1 MSNKI
6 TLTELADILS
16 VNSKL
21 MSKKSD
27 WENFLRL
34 LFAEISDALYKDKIV
49 KIKGLGTFKLVM
61 VEPRKSVNIKTGE
74 AVIIPSHAKISFT
87 PDANLA
93 AVINKPYSHLEV
105 TTLSPN
111 GPVDPEEKEDLEND
125 IISGKTTEATSE
137 ATAEPIRPAADTTL
151 PTGIRSASERIA
163 EAIEKINNI
172 SENNAE
178 KDETEEDVETDGKDA
193 TKEENEAI
201 VQHTEENASAESS
214 EEFDNKPSEEETALK
229 AGETKEDEEEKQEE
243 PQQIVAEEPE
253 QKTEIAQTAD
263 IQASS
268 TAVEEE
274 QEESKKNKNSKK
286 LGIALIIIV
295 AFLGI
300 LAAILWMSDP
310 DIVSKVRSKING
322 GSEPSKTEA
331 PAAAPTDTTPAT
343 VPTDTVANAIKD
355 SLIKNIAEECPV
367 ETSAPA
373 VAEKED
379 TPAPYVANKKIHF
392 REDFVKYMKAKH
404 PSVDLGSES
413 ENEEEIGKGD
423 RLTLVSLRNYG
434 QKDFWVY
441 LYLYNYDKIKNPNN
455 VRPGTKILIPALS
468 RSLIDPDS
476 EESINLAREIKTNF
490 IKN

>member
-21 MSKKSD
+21 SSKKGD

-49 KIKGLGTFKLVM
+49 KVKGLGTFKLVM
-61 VEPRKSVNIKTGE
+61 VDSRKSVNIKTGE

-87 PDANLA
+87 PDATLA

-125 IISGKTTEATSE
+125 IIAGNTTETKTGVATE
-137 ATAEPIRPAADTTL
+137 PAVQPTADSDL
-151 PTGIRSASERIA
+151 PTGIKKASERIA
-163 EAIEKINNI
+163 EAIEKINSI
-172 SENNAE
+172 SEN
-178 KDETEEDVETDGKDA
+178 TE
-193 TKEENEAI
+193 
-201 VQHTEENASAESS
+201 
-214 EEFDNKPSEEETALK
+214 
-229 AGETKEDEEEKQEE
+229 ETKEDEDNNIEISVAPTEDETSSKETDDNSDKNEEVESKEEAIQEEEKQEATAE
-243 PQQIVAEEPE
+243 PEKDNNNIEASNVQTQNPIIEEEPATK
-253 QKTEIAQTAD
+253 QR
-263 IQASS
+263 
-268 TAVEEE
+268 
-274 QEESKKNKNSKK
+274 SKSKK
-286 LGIALIIIV
+286 LGIALVIIV
-295 AFLGI
+295 AFLII
-300 LAAILWMSDP
+300 LSTVLWMSDP
-310 DIVSKVRSKING
+310 DIVNKVREKING
-322 GSEPSKTEA
+322 GSEPNTTETPITV
-331 PAAAPTDTTPAT
+331 PADTTQET
-343 VPTDTVANAIKD
+343 VKADTVADAIKD
-355 SLIKNIAEECPV
+355 SLIKNMTEEV
-367 ETSAPA
+367 TDETPTECIEDKGEAPA
-373 VAEKED
+373 QNVAS
-379 TPAPYVANKKIHF
+379 KKIHF

-413 ENEEEIGKGD
+413 ENEEVIGKGD

-441 LYLYNYDKIKNPNN
+441 LYLYNYDIIKNPNN

-468 RSLIDPDS
+468 TTLINPDS
-476 EESINLAREIKTNF
+476 EESINLAREIKANF

>member
-34 LFAEISDALYKDKIV
+34 LFAEISDALYKDKVV
-49 KIKGLGTFKLVM
+49 KVKGLGTFKLVM

-74 AVIIPSHAKISFT
+74 AVIIPSHAKISYT
-87 PDANLA
+87 PDSTLA

-125 IISGKTTEATSE
+125 IIAEETKEATEEITTEHKVQ
-137 ATAEPIRPAADTTL
+137 TAVDPTL
-151 PTGIRSASERIA
+151 PTGIQRASEKIA
-163 EAIEKINNI
+163 EAIEKINSI
-172 SENNAE
+172 SENNVSAVE
-178 KDETEEDVETDGKDA
+178 DAPKDEEQATEDTVPATEEATHSDENVSDSTQEEE
-193 TKEENEAI
+193 TKEEEEKREEVRTETAAEQEQKNEVVAVEDAAPLPTSPI
-201 VQHTEENASAESS
+201 VEDKPAESS
-214 EEFDNKPSEEETALK
+214 KS
-229 AGETKEDEEEKQEE
+229 
-243 PQQIVAEEPE
+243 
-253 QKTEIAQTAD
+253 
-263 IQASS
+263 
-268 TAVEEE
+268 
-274 QEESKKNKNSKK
+274 NSKK
-286 LGIALIIIV
+286 LGFALVIIV
-295 AFLGI
+295 AFIGI
-300 LAAILWMSDP
+300 FAAILWMSDP
-310 DIVSKVRSKING
+310 NIVNKIRAKING
-322 GSEPSKTEA
+322 GTEPAKTEA
-331 PAAAPTDTTPAT
+331 TTVVPADTAQTT
-343 VPTDTVANAIKD
+343 IKEDTVASAIKD
-355 SLIKNIAEECPV
+355 SLIKDITEEAAAETATLAAEDN
-367 ETSAPA
+367 ETAQ
-373 VAEKED
+373 K
-379 TPAPYVANKKIHF
+379 PYIENKKIHF
-392 REDFVKYMKAKH
+392 REDFVKYMKANH
-404 PSVDLGSES
+404 PSVDLGSDS

-468 RSLIDPDS
+468 SSLVNPDS
-476 EESINLAREIKTNF
+476 EESINLAREIKAHF

>member
-34 LFAEISDALYKDKIV
+34 LFAEISDALYKDKVV
-49 KIKGLGTFKLVM
+49 KVKGLGTFKLVM

-74 AVIIPSHAKISFT
+74 AVIIPSHAKISYT
-87 PDANLA
+87 PDSTLA

-125 IISGKTTEATSE
+125 IIAEETKEATEEITTEHKVQ
-137 ATAEPIRPAADTTL
+137 TAVDPTL
-151 PTGIRSASERIA
+151 PTGIQRASEKIA
-163 EAIEKINNI
+163 EAIEKINSI
-172 SENNAE
+172 SENNVSAVE
-178 KDETEEDVETDGKDA
+178 DAPKDEEQATEDTVPATEEATHSDENVSDSTQEEE
-193 TKEENEAI
+193 TKEEEEKLEEVRTETAAEQEQKNEVEAVEDAAPLPTSPI
-201 VQHTEENASAESS
+201 VEDKPAESS
-214 EEFDNKPSEEETALK
+214 KS
-229 AGETKEDEEEKQEE
+229 
-243 PQQIVAEEPE
+243 
-253 QKTEIAQTAD
+253 
-263 IQASS
+263 
-268 TAVEEE
+268 
-274 QEESKKNKNSKK
+274 NSKK
-286 LGIALIIIV
+286 LGFALVIIV
-295 AFLGI
+295 AFIGI
-300 LAAILWMSDP
+300 FAAILWMSDP
-310 DIVSKVRSKING
+310 NIVNKIRAKING
-322 GSEPSKTEA
+322 GTEPAKTEA
-331 PAAAPTDTTPAT
+331 TTVVPADTAQTT
-343 VPTDTVANAIKD
+343 IKEDTVASAIKD
-355 SLIKNIAEECPV
+355 SLIKDITEEAAAK
-367 ETSAPA
+367 TA
-373 VAEKED
+373 
-379 TPAPYVANKKIHF
+379 TPAAEDNETAQKPYIENKKIHF
-392 REDFVKYMKAKH
+392 REDFVKYMKANH
-404 PSVDLGSES
+404 PSVDLGSDS

-468 RSLIDPDS
+468 SSLVNPDS
-476 EESINLAREIKTNF
+476 EESINLAREIKAHF

>member
-34 LFAEISDALYKDKIV
+34 LFAEISDALYKDKVV
-49 KIKGLGTFKLVM
+49 KVKGLGTFKLVM

-74 AVIIPSHAKISFT
+74 AVIIPSHAKISYT
-87 PDANLA
+87 PDSTLA

-125 IISGKTTEATSE
+125 IIAEETKEATEEITTEHKVQ
-137 ATAEPIRPAADTTL
+137 TAVDPTL
-151 PTGIRSASERIA
+151 PTGIQRASEKIA
-163 EAIEKINNI
+163 EAIEKINSI
-172 SENNAE
+172 SENNVSAVE
-178 KDETEEDVETDGKDA
+178 DAPKDEEQATEDTVHATEEATHSDENVSDSTQEEE
-193 TKEENEAI
+193 TKEEEEKREEVRTETAAEQEQKNEVVAVEDAAPLPTSPI
-201 VQHTEENASAESS
+201 VEDKPAESS
-214 EEFDNKPSEEETALK
+214 KS
-229 AGETKEDEEEKQEE
+229 
-243 PQQIVAEEPE
+243 
-253 QKTEIAQTAD
+253 
-263 IQASS
+263 
-268 TAVEEE
+268 
-274 QEESKKNKNSKK
+274 NSKK
-286 LGIALIIIV
+286 LGFALVIIV
-295 AFLGI
+295 AFIGI
-300 LAAILWMSDP
+300 FAAILWMSDP
-310 DIVSKVRSKING
+310 NIVNKIRAKING
-322 GSEPSKTEA
+322 GTEPAKTEA
-331 PAAAPTDTTPAT
+331 TTVVPADTAQTT
-343 VPTDTVANAIKD
+343 IKEDTVASAIKD
-355 SLIKNIAEECPV
+355 SLIKDITEEAAAE
-367 ETSAPA
+367 TA
-373 VAEKED
+373 
-379 TPAPYVANKKIHF
+379 TPAAEDNETAQKPYIENKKIHF
-392 REDFVKYMKAKH
+392 REDFVKYMKANH
-404 PSVDLGSES
+404 PSVDLGSDS

-468 RSLIDPDS
+468 SSLVNPDS
-476 EESINLAREIKTNF
+476 EESINLAREIKAHF